1 MKYLANFLRIGVG
14 LLFIFS
20 GLIKSND
27 PTGFSY
33 KLDEYF
39 SVFSADLESK
49 QDSIIF
55 YFNQQ
60 NHTDT
65 FSSKINPNQQ
75 ILDIVVYQNPWINSS
90 NEASIFE
97 RKISF
102 NVSGQE
108 IFNSNILKWQINK
121 LN

>member
-102 NVSGQE
+102 SVSGQE
-108 IFNSNILKWQINK
+108 IFNSNNK
-121 LN
+121 PT

>member
-55 YFNQQ
+55 YFII
-60 NHTDT
+60 
-65 FSSKINPNQQ
+65 FVISKF
-75 ILDIVVYQNPWINSS
+75 Y
-90 NEASIFE
+90 
-97 RKISF
+97 
-102 NVSGQE
+102 
-108 IFNSNILKWQINK
+108 
-121 LN
+121 